1 MNFVGDGELEIEY
14 EILQGH
20 RIETFCSPV
29 LTVRLTLT
37 VRRLDIET

>member
-20 RIETFCSPV
+20 VVWDAGMEDS
-29 LTVRLTLT
+29 LG
-37 VRRLDIET
+37 